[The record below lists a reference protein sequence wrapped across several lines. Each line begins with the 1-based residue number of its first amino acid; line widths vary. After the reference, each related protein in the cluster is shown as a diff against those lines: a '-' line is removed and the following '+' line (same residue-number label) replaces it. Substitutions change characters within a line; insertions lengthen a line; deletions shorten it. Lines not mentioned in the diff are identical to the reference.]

1 MVPQFPC
8 QQVKPFCPAPPNMR
22 FLKNFFYKPPSGIA
36 LLAGFLLFLPA
47 HAEASMVFCNRTQ
60 NPIEAA
66 VGYRAAID
74 WVSEGWWRIEP
85 DQCSRVIGQ
94 ALTQRFYF
102 YYAKSLG
109 QPGKNK
115 SNFIWGGKYQFCV
128 DAKAFKFEGDGD
140 CESKGFIT
148 KGFNEID
155 IGSRAKDYSLD
166 FKDGSERR

>member
-1 MVPQFPC
+1 
-8 QQVKPFCPAPPNMR
+8 MR

-94 ALTQRFYF
+94 ALTQRFTSIMRSHLV
-102 YYAKSLG
+102 SLEKIRVILSG
-109 QPGKNK
+109 VANINFVLMLKL
-115 SNFIWGGKYQFCV
+115 SNLRAMVI
-128 DAKAFKFEGDGD
+128 ANLKALSPKA
-140 CESKGFIT
+140 SMKLI
-148 KGFNEID
+148 
-155 IGSRAKDYSLD
+155 
-166 FKDGSERR
+166 